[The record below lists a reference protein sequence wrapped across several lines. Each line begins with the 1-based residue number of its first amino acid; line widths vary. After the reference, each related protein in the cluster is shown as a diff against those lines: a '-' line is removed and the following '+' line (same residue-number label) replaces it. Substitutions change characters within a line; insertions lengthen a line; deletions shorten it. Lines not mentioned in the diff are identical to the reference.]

1 MLCAGLTTVDLVQRV
16 AELPGPNEKVTSRD
30 AELST
35 GGPAAGAALT
45 AAALGAPTTLLSA
58 LGRHELAAPVRHE
71 LDAAGVRL
79 IDATADTD
87 ALPPISAVSVREG
100 TGERSVVSR
109 DGAALASGH
118 SAAELPA
125 DPLVDVE
132 ADVVLVDGHH
142 PALASR
148 AAAYARERDVP
159 LVLDGGSWKPVLDE
173 LVGAVDLAVCSAD
186 FRAPGTGSPSEQG
199 LALLA
204 RGVRAVAVTR
214 GGDDVLWWRSRPE
227 GTGSGDGADHDSGRV
242 RVPRV
247 DAVDTLGAGDVFH
260 GAVLAALTDSSWP
273 ERLPGVLDYA
283 ARVAASRVE
292 CHGRQRWLNAPSSAA
307 E

>member
-16 AELPGPNEKVTSRD
+16 AELPGPNEKVTSLD

-58 LGRHELAAPVRHE
+58 LGRHDLAAPVRHE

-109 DGAALASGH
+109 DGAAIASVH
-118 SAAELPA
+118 SDPA
-125 DPLVDVE
+125 DPLADVD

-142 PALASR
+142 PALALR
-148 AAAYARERDVP
+148 AATYARERDVP

-173 LVGAVDLAVCSAD
+173 LIGAVDLAVCSAD

-199 LALLA
+199 QALLA

-214 GGDDVLWWRSRPE
+214 GGDDVLWWRARPE
-227 GTGSGDGADHDSGRV
+227 GAGTGDGADHDSGRV

-273 ERLPGVLDYA
+273 ERLPEVLDYA
-283 ARVAASRVE
+283 ARVAAARVE
-292 CHGRQRWLNAPSSAA
+292 CHGRQRWLNSLSGAA